1 MLQIVHRDIKPLNI
15 LYSPTYKKPVFIDF
29 GCSDA
34 IKNTIGKLTL
44 ASFQGTMNFCTQEV
58 FNLV

>member
-29 GCSDA
+29 GCSDV
-34 IKNTIGKLTL
+34 IKNTIGSLTM
-44 ASFQGTMNFCTQEV
+44 SIFKGTMNYCTD
-58 FNLV
+58 